1 VKRHAQ
7 SGIGCIVNI
16 RYDRKMSLPFSAIG
30 YTWTCPN
37 CGRQVPNS
45 VHACRC
51 GYLASS
57 TRLVADTVHPE
68 DGISAFAPEEPIA
81 PARRPPLA
89 SGTVTINHEDLAI
102 VAAEHGLA
110 ASDADRLWN
119 ALCVR
124 GAGRQR
130 FDTAHVAYYFGALIV
145 ISAMGFFMTLAWS
158 AVGGIGLTAFAVI
171 YGVAFWLAGE
181 SLWTRGLS
189 TPGGLLFTMAVSMT
203 PLAVYGIQDA
213 SGIWPQGDPGA
224 YRDYYTHVRGSW
236 IIIELVTVGVGT
248 TAILARPFPFLTAPI
263 AFALWFMSM
272 DLTPL
277 VFGATEYDWES
288 RKWVSM
294 WFGLAM
300 LLAAYRVDLKNRL
313 RQDFAFWG
321 YLFGVMA
328 FWGGLSMMD
337 GDSELS
343 KFVYCVIN
351 LALIALSVLLRQR
364 VFIVFGALGVLG
376 YLGYLSYRVFEDSL
390 LFPVALTF
398 LGILIIY
405 LGVLYQ
411 RNAAA
416 IAVGMQANL
425 PEEIRALVPPRA
437 RRV

>member
-1 VKRHAQ
+1 MS
-7 SGIGCIVNI
+7 SGVV
-16 RYDRKMSLPFSAIG
+16 ATV

-37 CGRQVPNS
+37 CGRQVPKS
-45 VHACRC
+45 VQACRC
-51 GYLASS
+51 GQL
-57 TRLVADTVHPE
+57 ADTTALPGVALHPDDDIGTFPAE
-68 DGISAFAPEEPIA
+68 DVAPPRT
-81 PARRPPLA
+81 ARLA
-89 SGTVTINHEDLAI
+89 RGTVTIDHDDLAS
-102 VAAEHGLA
+102 VAAQHGLNA
-110 ASDADRLWN
+110 DDVDRLWN
-119 ALCVR
+119 ALHAR

-130 FDTAHVAYYFGALIV
+130 FDGAHVAYYFGALIV

-158 AVGGIGLTAFAVI
+158 AVGGIGLTAFAAA
-171 YGVAFWLAGE
+171 YAVAFWLAGE
-181 SLWTRGLS
+181 SLWKRGLV

-213 SGIWPQGDPGA
+213 TGLWPQGDPGA
-224 YRDYYTHVRGSW
+224 YRDYYTRVRGSW
-236 IIIELVTVGVGT
+236 IIIELVTIGIGT
-248 TAILARPFPFLTAPI
+248 AAIVARPFPFLTAPI

-277 VFGATEYDWES
+277 VFGASDYDWES

-300 LLAAYRVDLKNRL
+300 LLAAYAVDLRNRL

-351 LALIALSVLLRQR
+351 LGLIGLSVLLRQR
-364 VFIVFGALGVLG
+364 SFVVFGALGVLG

-390 LFPVALTF
+390 MFPVALTL
-398 LGILIIY
+398 LGISIIY
-405 LGVLYQ
+405 VGVVYQ

-416 IAVGMQANL
+416 VAVALQANL

>member
-1 VKRHAQ
+1 MS
-7 SGIGCIVNI
+7 SGASVT
-16 RYDRKMSLPFSAIG
+16 A

-37 CGRQVPNS
+37 CGRLVPKS
-45 VHACRC
+45 VQSCRC
-51 GYLASS
+51 GYLASG
-57 TRLVADTVHPE
+57 TTLAGVVVHAD
-68 DGISAFAPEEPIA
+68 DDISAFLPEETATPA
-81 PARRPPLA
+81 PAVVLA
-89 SGTVTINHEDLAI
+89 SGTVTITHEDLAT
-102 VAAEHGLA
+102 VAAAHGLSA
-110 ASDADRLWN
+110 ADANRLWN
-119 ALCVR
+119 ALHAR

-130 FDTAHVAYYFGALIV
+130 FDAAHVAYYFGALIV

-158 AVGGIGLTAFAVI
+158 SVGGVGLTAFALA
-171 YGVAFWLAGE
+171 YAVAFWFAGE

-213 SGIWPQGDPGA
+213 TGLWPQGDPGA
-224 YRDYYTHVRGSW
+224 YRDYYTYVRGSW
-236 IIIELVTVGVGT
+236 IIIEVVTVGVGT
-248 TAILARPFPFLTAPI
+248 AAIVARPFPFLTAPI

-277 VFGATEYDWES
+277 VFGASEYDWES

-300 LLAAYRVDLKNRL
+300 LLVAYGVDLKNRL

-328 FWGGLSMMD
+328 FWGGLSLMD
-337 GDSELS
+337 GGSELS
-343 KFVYCVIN
+343 KFVYCAIN
-351 LALIALSVLLRQR
+351 LGLIVLSVLLRQR
-364 VFIVFGALGVLG
+364 SFIVFGALGVLG
-376 YLGYLSYRVFEDSL
+376 YLGHLSYRVFEDSL

-405 LGVLYQ
+405 IGVVYQ
-411 RNAAA
+411 RHAAA
-416 IAVGMQANL
+416 IAVELQANL

>member
-1 VKRHAQ
+1 
-7 SGIGCIVNI
+7 
-16 RYDRKMSLPFSAIG
+16 MSSAVSASA

-37 CGRQVPNS
+37 CGRHVPNS
-45 VHACRC
+45 VRSCRC
-51 GYLASS
+51 GHLASATTLAGMS
-57 TRLVADTVHPE
+57 LSADDDITAFLPEHAETPAPTVRLA
-68 DGISAFAPEEPIA
+68 GGS
-81 PARRPPLA
+81 
-89 SGTVTINHEDLAI
+89 VTITHDDLVS
-102 VAAEHGLA
+102 VAAAHGVPTA
-110 ASDADRLWN
+110 DVDRLWN
-119 ALCVR
+119 ALHAR

-130 FDTAHVAYYFGALIV
+130 FDAAHVAYYFGALVV

-158 AVGGIGLTAFAVI
+158 AVGGLGLTAFAVA
-171 YGVAFWLAGE
+171 YAVAFWITGA

-189 TPGGLLFTMAVSMT
+189 TPGGLLFTMAVCMT

-213 SGIWPQGDPGA
+213 TGLWPQGDPGA
-224 YRDYYTHVRGSW
+224 YRDYYTYVRGSW
-236 IIIELVTVGVGT
+236 IIIELATIGIGT
-248 TAILARPFPFLTAPI
+248 AAIVARPFPFLTAPI

-277 VFGATEYDWES
+277 VFGAAEYDWES
-288 RKWVSM
+288 RMWVSM

-300 LLAAYRVDLKNRL
+300 LLAAYWVDLRNRL

-328 FWGGLSMMD
+328 FWGGLSLMN

-343 KFVYCVIN
+343 KFVYCAIN
-351 LALIALSVLLRQR
+351 LALIVLSVLLRQR
-364 VFIVFGALGVLG
+364 SFVVFGALGVLG

-405 LGVLYQ
+405 AGVLYQ

-416 IAVGMQANL
+416 IAVALQANL
-425 PEEIRALVPPRA
+425 PEDIRALVPPRA
-437 RRV
+437 RQV

>member
-1 VKRHAQ
+1 VQ
-7 SGIGCIVNI
+7 S
-16 RYDRKMSLPFSAIG
+16 
-30 YTWTCPN
+30 
-37 CGRQVPNS
+37 
-45 VHACRC
+45 CRC
-51 GYLASS
+51 GHLADDS
-57 TRLVADTVHPE
+57 TIA
-68 DGISAFAPEEPIA
+68 A
-81 PARRPPLA
+81 PASADADAALGRARDATPSNA
-89 SGTVTINHEDLAI
+89 TAGTGATLTINRDDLTA
-102 VAAEHGLA
+102 VAAAQGLTDA
-110 ASDADRLWN
+110 DADRLWA
-119 ALCVR
+119 ALVAH
-124 GAGRQR
+124 GTGRQR
-130 FDTAHVAYYFGALIV
+130 FDAAHVAYYFGALVV

-158 AVGGIGLTAFAVI
+158 AVGGIGLTALAAA
-171 YGVAFWLAGE
+171 YGVAFWMAGE
-181 SLWTRGLS
+181 SLWKRGLV

-213 SGIWPQGDPGA
+213 TGLWPQGDPGL
-224 YRDYYTHVRGSW
+224 YRDYYTRVRGSW
-236 IIIELVTVGVGT
+236 IVIELATIALGT
-248 TAILARPFPFLTAPI
+248 AAIVRRPFPFLTAPI

-277 VFGATEYDWES
+277 VFGASDYDWES

-300 LLAAYRVDLKNRL
+300 LLAAYWVDLRNHL

-328 FWGGLSMMD
+328 FWGGLSLMD

-343 KFVYCVIN
+343 KFVYCAIN
-351 LALIALSVLLRQR
+351 LGLIVLSVLLRQR
-364 VFIVFGALGVLG
+364 SFIVFGALGVLG

-390 LFPVALTF
+390 LFPIALTF

-405 LGVLYQ
+405 VGVLYQ

-416 IAVGMQANL
+416 LAVQVQTSL